1 MYFFWVED
9 VSSGYINYLGGQSLR
24 SAKLISED
32 YEFKT
37 TESEFSLSQYDE
49 ITTAHNGFLTFA
61 VEFGLLPTLL
71 ILISLVILFTKNS
84 YRLTKVENLIFLMII
99 TQNLTNDLIYSPD
112 VAIYFWIFP
121 FLYLIYNFENYE
133 SKSP

>member
-9 VSSGYINYLGGQSLR
+9 VSSGYINYLGGQNLR
-24 SAKLISED
+24 SAKLISENF
-32 YEFKT
+32 EFKT

-71 ILISLVILFTKNS
+71 ILISLVVLFTKNS
-84 YRLTKVENLIFLMII
+84 YKLTKVENLIFLMII

-112 VAIYFWIFP
+112 IAIYFWIFP
-121 FLYLIYNFENYE
+121 FLYLIYYFENYE

>member
-24 SAKLISED
+24 SAKLISENF
-32 YEFKT
+32 EFKT

-84 YRLTKVENLIFLMII
+84 YRLTKVENLIF
-99 TQNLTNDLIYSPD
+99 
-112 VAIYFWIFP
+112 
-121 FLYLIYNFENYE
+121 
-133 SKSP
+133 

>member
-24 SAKLISED
+24 SAKLISENF
-32 YEFKT
+32 EFKT

-71 ILISLVILFTKNS
+71 ILISFAILFTKNS

-112 VAIYFWIFP
+112 VAIYFWLFP

-133 SKSP
+133 SKRP